1 MTRDTV
7 VLETPASLAISLI
20 VYDITL
26 SQRCAQNY
34 ASDGTGTFRRQFLK
48 VPVPSDLRRLTHQVR
63 ITVNA
68 SLLAAI
74 YHPGDGPTIAFN

>member
-34 ASDGTGTFRRQFLK
+34 ASKIMRQTGL
-48 VPVPSDLRRLTHQVR
+48 V
-63 ITVNA
+63 
-68 SLLAAI
+68 LL
-74 YHPGDGPTIAFN
+74 GDSF